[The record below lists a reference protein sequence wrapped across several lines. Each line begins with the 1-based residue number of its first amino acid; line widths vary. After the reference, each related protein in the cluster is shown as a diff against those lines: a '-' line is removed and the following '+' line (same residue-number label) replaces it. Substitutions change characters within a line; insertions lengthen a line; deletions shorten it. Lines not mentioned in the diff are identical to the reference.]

1 MEEALRL
8 SKIKRYASS
17 KQTSLF
23 DEAEADSDDNEE
35 LDAGTDDLSEVDK
48 LATSAPQI

>member
-23 DEAEADSDDNEE
+23 DEADSDDNEE